1 VRAAGEPDVERPQ
14 IGLQAGILDRQHV
27 AGLIALVE
35 VRMPEAR
42 GVTKAIPVCQSK
54 RIGLTICP
62 FASISRPSSV

>member
-14 IGLQAGILDRQHV
+14 MGLQAGILDRQHV

-35 VRMPEAR
+35 GACQKPG